1 MSSVFQLMS
10 QQFPNMFKSPPGEN
24 STSPALGR
32 GAGVVGGQTGQKV
45 VCTPEVSLYQYTSPE
60 MAAAV
65 AAAGASA
72 ASSPSSSGGPLARIM
87 EEKGLVEPSPGNPH
101 GAIVNVAGANG
112 GFQCGF
118 CGKTFQQ
125 KNTFQNHLR
134 SHREG
139 DDPYQC
145 DICGKTFAVP
155 ARLTRH
161 YRTHTGEKPYQCEY
175 CNKSF
180 SVKENL
186 SVHRRIHTKERPYK
200 CEVCERAFEHSGKLH
215 RHMRIHT
222 GERPHRC
229 QICQKTFIQSGQ
241 LVIHMRT
248 HTGEKP
254 YVCKTCGKGFTCSK
268 QLKVHTRTHTG
279 EKPYTCDICG
289 KSFGYNHVLKLHQ
302 VAHYGEKVY
311 KCTLCNGTFNS
322 KKSLETHIK
331 THSDDHVSIGAGSP
345 NHHINE
351 PGVLS
356 PSSVS
361 QATPQSQ
368 NSDKENRECSDSE
381 LSSQNSPPSNES
393 PKTPPSPPLMF
404 SSSTSTSSS
413 SASGHHQHQPMHLS
427 TSGVDQHR
435 SSSSYGSFSS
445 RLSGNSKTNSD
456 STTTSS
462 RNSNNSN
469 SSSNTS
475 SQDKTSSALPIPYPM
490 LPPGVQIQQAPHSR
504 TTFLYVTSK
513 LPPHPALNNNSS
525 SSSSCISDSSPPV
538 SPPLNN
544 ILVRQSHLSPQ
555 ANTNNFI
562 GLTNNNNNVNKVY
575 MGGNQ
580 NGSNNNNNNNS
591 NKLELSGNGRDDM
604 LMCSIR
610 EKVQAYT
617 EKYGYGPAGQFE
629 QQRLAQKRFLEAND
643 RLRHRDSSGVSV
655 HPIMSP
661 ENLSFSGS
669 KGSYNESMYHQERLR
684 HHQQRGGR
692 SPSPDMIQERLSRQ
706 GGGYTPGGVLA
717 LALTKGSKAVV
728 EAAAAAA
735 NHNIPAKVSLI
746 PVNMAGGSG
755 SMFNA
760 YHNQFSRLSPRSSSP
775 GSPIDFN
782 QQQGHGGMY
791 EGSDSP
797 NRSLHSPSPNST
809 PRSTPSLQEDFSDPD
824 QMKQSGGDYSGD
836 ENSSSS
842 SGTVG
847 TKRARSPNS
856 NSSGGGP
863 RKRSS
868 LILEKYAMENP
879 ASPANPPNSESIL
892 SQRLRLSSV
901 IQYAEKC
908 S

>member
-1 MSSVFQLMS
+1 MQTSENSPVVDEFVMSSVFQLMN

-24 STSPALGR
+24 SSSPPSGR
-32 GAGVVGGQTGQKV
+32 GVGVVGGQAGQKV

-65 AAAGASA
+65 AAGA
-72 ASSPSSSGGPLARIM
+72 ASSTSSNGGPLARIM
-87 EEKGLVEPSPGNPH
+87 EEKGLGEPSPGNPH
-101 GAIVNVAGANG
+101 GPIVTATGANG

-331 THSDDHVSIGAGSP
+331 THSDDHVPIGPGSP
-345 NHHINE
+345 HNHGTE
-351 PGVLS
+351 PRILS

-361 QATPQSQ
+361 QANPQSQ
-368 NSDKENRECSDSE
+368 NSDKENRDVSDSE
-381 LSSQNSPPSNES
+381 MSSQNSPQTNDS
-393 PKTPPSPPLMF
+393 PKTPPSPPLLF
-404 SSSTSTSSS
+404 SS
-413 SASGHHQHQPMHLS
+413 SASSSSSSGGGHHQMHLS

-435 SSSSYGSFSS
+435 SSSSSSVGGFSN
-445 RLSGNSKTNSD
+445 RISGNNSSD
-456 STTTSS
+456 SS

-469 SSSNTS
+469 SNNNSNN

-544 ILVRQSHLSPQ
+544 NLVRQSHLSPQ
-555 ANTNNFI
+555 GSNNPTNFI
-562 GLTNNNNNVNKVY
+562 GLTSNNNNVNKVY
-575 MGGNQ
+575 LGGNQ
-580 NGSNNNNNNNS
+580 KSSSNSNNSNGS
-591 NKLELSGNGRDDM
+591 NKLELTGNNGRDNM
-604 LMCSIR
+604 LMYSIR
-610 EKVQAYT
+610 EKVLAFT
-617 EKYGYGPAGQFE
+617 EKFGYGPGQVE
-629 QQRLAQKRFLEAND
+629 QQAFAQNTKRFVD
-643 RLRHRDSSGVSV
+643 GRFGHHQGVSV
-655 HPIMSP
+655 HPVMTP
-661 ENLSFSGS
+661 ENLSFNNNS
-669 KGSYNESMYHQERLR
+669 KASFTESMYHQERLR
-684 HHQQRGGR
+684 HHQQRER

-735 NHNIPAKVSLI
+735 NHNIPAKVSL
-746 PVNMAGGSG
+746 
-755 SMFNA
+755 
-760 YHNQFSRLSPRSSSP
+760 
-775 GSPIDFN
+775 
-782 QQQGHGGMY
+782 
-791 EGSDSP
+791 
-797 NRSLHSPSPNST
+797 SL
-809 PRSTPSLQEDFSDPD
+809 
-824 QMKQSGGDYSGD
+824 
-836 ENSSSS
+836 
-842 SGTVG
+842 
-847 TKRARSPNS
+847 
-856 NSSGGGP
+856 
-863 RKRSS
+863 
-868 LILEKYAMENP
+868 
-879 ASPANPPNSESIL
+879 
-892 SQRLRLSSV
+892 
-901 IQYAEKC
+901 
-908 S
+908 